1 MEISG
6 KIIQVLPEHGG
17 VSKTS
22 GKEWK
27 LQAYVLE
34 TQEQYP
40 RKVHFEV
47 FGEDRIKANPC
58 QLDDIVTVSFDIE
71 SREFNGRWYTSIR
84 AWKIQQGVV
93 EAAPAV
99 QAVPAAQPVQA
110 VAAPQANVASFDAAA
125 GMDES
130 SELPF

>member
-6 KIIQVLPEHGG
+6 KIIQVLPEQGG

-93 EAAPAV
+93 DAAAPQV
-99 QAVPAAQPVQA
+99 VPVAQP
-110 VAAPQANVASFDAAA
+110 VAAPQANVETFDAAA
-125 GMDES
+125 GVEETTD
-130 SELPF
+130 LPF

>member
-6 KIIQVLPEHGG
+6 KIIQVLPEQGG

-58 QLDDIVTVSFDIE
+58 QLDDVVTVSFDIE

-93 EAAPAV
+93 NTETAAPVVDAGV
-99 QAVPAAQPVQA
+99 AP
-110 VAAPQANVASFDAAA
+110 VAAPQANVQAFDPAA
-125 GMDES
+125 GVDDS
-130 SELPF
+130 TDLPF

>member
-1 MEISG
+1 MEVVG
-6 KIIQVLPEHGG
+6 KIIQVLPEQGG

-40 RKVHFEV
+40 KKVHFEV

-58 QLDDIVTVSFDIE
+58 QLDDVVTVSFDIE

-93 EAAPAV
+93 TEEVAPAPAV
-99 QAVPAAQPVQA
+99 APTVA
-110 VAAPQANVASFDAAA
+110 AAPQANVATFDAAA
-125 GMDES
+125 GVDETTD
-130 SELPF
+130 LPF

>member
-6 KIIQVLPEHGG
+6 KIIQVLPEQGG

-58 QLDDIVTVSFDIE
+58 QLDDVVTVSFDIE

-84 AWKIQQGVV
+84 AWKIQQGIVDS
-93 EAAPAV
+93 AAPA
-99 QAVPAAQPVQA
+99 AVPAVEPM
-110 VAAPQANVASFDAAA
+110 AAPQANVATFDAAA
-125 GMDES
+125 GVDETTD
-130 SELPF
+130 LPF

>member
-1 MEISG
+1 MEVVG
-6 KIIQVLPEHGG
+6 KIIQVLPEQGG

-40 RKVHFEV
+40 KKVHFEV

-58 QLDDIVTVSFDIE
+58 QLDDVVTVSFDIE

-93 EAAPAV
+93 TSEVDP
-99 QAVPAAQPVQA
+99 VPVATTTMA
-110 VAAPQANVASFDAAA
+110 AAPQANVATFDAAA
-125 GMDES
+125 GVDETTD
-130 SELPF
+130 LPF

>member
-6 KIIQVLPEHGG
+6 KIIQVLPEQGG

-58 QLDDIVTVSFDIE
+58 QLDDVVTVSFDIE

-84 AWKIQQGVV
+84 AWKIQQGIVDS
-93 EAAPAV
+93 AAPV
-99 QAVPAAQPVQA
+99 AVPAAEPM
-110 VAAPQANVASFDAAA
+110 AAPQANVATFDAAA
-125 GMDES
+125 GVDETTD
-130 SELPF
+130 LPF

>member
-1 MEISG
+1 MEVSG
-6 KIIQVLPEHGG
+6 KIIQVLPEQGG

-34 TQEQYP
+34 TQEQFP
-40 RKVHFEV
+40 KKVHFEV

>member
-6 KIIQVLPEHGG
+6 KIIQVLPEQGG

-93 EAAPAV
+93 DAAAPQV
-99 QAVPAAQPVQA
+99 VPAAQPA
-110 VAAPQANVASFDAAA
+110 SAPQANVETFDAAA
-125 GMDES
+125 GVDETTD
-130 SELPF
+130 LPF

>member
-1 MEISG
+1 MEVSG
-6 KIIQVLPEHGG
+6 KIIQVLPEQGG
-17 VSKTS
+17 VGKTS

-93 EAAPAV
+93 EVAP
-99 QAVPAAQPVQA
+99 QPVPVAQT
-110 VAAPQANVASFDAAA
+110 VAAPQANVETFDAAA
-125 GMDES
+125 GVDETTD
-130 SELPF
+130 LPF

>member
-1 MEISG
+1 MEVVG
-6 KIIQVLPEHGG
+6 KIIQVLPEQGG

-58 QLDDIVTVSFDIE
+58 QLDDVVTVSFDIE

-93 EAAPAV
+93 ATDGV
-99 QAVPAAQPVQA
+99 AVPVVAPVE
-110 VAAPQANVASFDAAA
+110 VAAPQANVATFDAAA
-125 GMDES
+125 SMDETTD
-130 SELPF
+130 LPF

>member
-1 MEISG
+1 MEIVG
-6 KIIQVLPEHGG
+6 KIIQVLPEQGG
-17 VSKTS
+17 QSKTT
-22 GKEWK
+22 GKDWK

-58 QLDDIVTVSFDIE
+58 QLDDVVTVSFDIE

-93 EAAPAV
+93 TTETPAAAAPVVA
-99 QAVPAAQPVQA
+99 PV
-110 VAAPQANVASFDAAA
+110 VAAPQSNVQAFDPAA
-125 GMDES
+125 GVDDGTD
-130 SELPF
+130 LPF

>member
-1 MEISG
+1 MEVSG
-6 KIIQVLPEHGG
+6 KIIQVLPEQGG

-93 EAAPAV
+93 EAAAPAV
-99 QAVPAAQPVQA
+99 QPVAAPA
-110 VAAPQANVASFDAAA
+110 AAPQANVATFDAAA
-125 GMDES
+125 GMDETTD
-130 SELPF
+130 LPF

>member
-6 KIIQVLPEHGG
+6 KIIQVLPEQGG

-93 EAAPAV
+93 TTETAAAAPVVAPTVDPVAGAV
-99 QAVPAAQPVQA
+99 NQVFDPAADMGD
-110 VAAPQANVASFDAAA
+110 NGD
-125 GMDES
+125 
-130 SELPF
+130 LPF